1 MSGLLD
7 SGVLGV
13 NVDDGL
19 SVRAE
24 VEDTIWLSSR
34 GISTDGDGVMDGA
47 GASEEAGTT
56 EEAGAI
62 EEAGGVD
69 EDGAGIS
76 TLSFQ
81 FFESSPIV
89 VVSSIT
95 PT

>member
-1 MSGLLD
+1 M
-7 SGVLGV
+7 LGV

-19 SVRAE
+19 SVCAG

-34 GISTDGDGVMDGA
+34 DISTDGDGVMDRA
-47 GASEEAGTT
+47 GAT
-56 EEAGAI
+56 EEAGAK
-62 EEAGGVD
+62 EEAGAVEEAVGVG

>member
-7 SGVLGV
+7 SGMLGV

-19 SVRAE
+19 SVCAG

-34 GISTDGDGVMDGA
+34 DESTDGDGVMEGA
-47 GASEEAGTT
+47 GATVET
-56 EEAGAI
+56 GAI
-62 EEAGGVD
+62 DEAGGVD
-69 EDGAGIS
+69 EDGAGIPS
-76 TLSFQ
+76 LSFQ
-81 FFESSPIV
+81 FLESSPIV